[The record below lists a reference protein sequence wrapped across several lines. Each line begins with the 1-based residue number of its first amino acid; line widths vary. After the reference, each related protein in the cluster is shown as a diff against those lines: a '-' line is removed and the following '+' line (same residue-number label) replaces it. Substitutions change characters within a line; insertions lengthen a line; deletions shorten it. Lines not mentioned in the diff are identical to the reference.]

1 MTFIKRIQ
9 YFFHRLQWKLT
20 FSYTAVT
27 MVSLLILVLI
37 LGYLLF
43 STVLVPL
50 DILNNVLSPKAWIQT
65 VSQNYAPEW
74 RYVLSHEPVD
84 SELLSLLLKDD
95 ELQISFLDL
104 FQIGDLQVR
113 ARTTGEGS
121 VLILD
126 PKGNLLASSDTE
138 LVSENNIGKPLDLGI
153 LPGLEQVLDTAL
165 AGNVDPERLFVE
177 LEPNESFYFAVPYFD
192 ESNQDLLGVGVI
204 YFASIPTEND
214 LPHNIMTILSQSVL
228 ILLLAAGL
236 IGTLFGFWTAKGMTL
251 RLQKVSNVTDAW
263 SQGDFSEF
271 ISDPSGDEI
280 SQLANRLNHMA
291 EQLQE
296 FLRRSKEMAVSE
308 ERNRLARDLHDSA
321 KQEALAA
328 SFHLG
333 TALTLYE
340 RDPQNA
346 KGHLIE
352 ADRLINSVRSE
363 LIDLIHELRPPSR
376 NDDFFDEKLN
386 EYIIEWA
393 HQAGIN
399 ANLEIIDTPQL
410 RLGIQQAVYRIVQ
423 EALANVA
430 RHSSAKQVK
439 VTLKKAD
446 KRFELSIQDDGIGFD
461 TQKFYDGIGLESMK
475 ERAESIGG
483 EINIMSEIGSGT
495 RIAVS
500 FSTNEIGE

>member
-9 YFFHRLQWKLT
+9 DFFHRLQWKLT

-37 LGYLLF
+37 MGYLLF

-50 DILNNVLSPKAWIQT
+50 EILNNVLSPKAWIQT
-65 VSQNYAPEW
+65 VSQNFAPEW
-74 RYVLSHEPVD
+74 RYVLSQKPID
-84 SELLSLLLKDD
+84 PELLSLLLKDD

-113 ARTTGEGS
+113 VRATGEGS

-126 PKGNLLASSDTE
+126 PKGNLLASSDSE
-138 LVSENNIGKPLDLGI
+138 LVSDNNIGKPLDLGI

-165 AGNVDPERLFVE
+165 SGNVDPDRLFVE

-192 ESNQDLLGVGVI
+192 ENNQDLLGVGVI
-204 YFASIPTEND
+204 HFASIPTEND
-214 LPHNIMTILSQSVL
+214 LPSNILTILSQSVL
-228 ILLLAAGL
+228 ILLFAAGL

-263 SQGDFSEF
+263 SRGDFSEF

-346 KGHLIE
+346 KGHLLE

-393 HQAGIN
+393 HQTGID

-446 KRFELSIQDDGIGFD
+446 KRFELSIQDDGVGFD
-461 TQKFYDGIGLESMK
+461 TQKFFDGIGLESMK

-483 EINIMSEIGSGT
+483 EINIMSDIGLGT
-495 RIAVS
+495 RIVVS